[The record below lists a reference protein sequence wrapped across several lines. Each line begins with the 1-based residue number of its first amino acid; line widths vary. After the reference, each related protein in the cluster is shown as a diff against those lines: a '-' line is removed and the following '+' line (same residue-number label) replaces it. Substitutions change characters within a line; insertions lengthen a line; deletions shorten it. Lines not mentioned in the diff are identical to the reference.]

1 MIFKFFDVPFFKSIS
16 DPFRPN
22 LKRYF
27 MYVNILNFYDEKY
40 NDWKDINPRSQD
52 DLNKKIYKDVKYT
65 LETEPNI
72 FHIKNKG
79 ILFFANKCVFDNKNN
94 EVDVEFLEYDE
105 HGNVD
110 GGHTLVIIQD
120 FLYEK
125 VIPEILRYK
134 NINLLTEYNQL
145 DKKIEKYNFIKSIIT
160 KNDFY
165 LDIESL
171 KAYVLVE
178 VIENIDKSEMS
189 ISSIVK
195 SRNTSL
201 QVNQKSL
208 DNLDKK
214 FNGLIEILKNPP
226 KEFSEWDLYN
236 RVSVKQGQNI
246 KDEIDIL
253 NLTSLIEYFISS
265 DIESPVNIY
274 NNWKQLS
281 DKFIKRLDLQ
291 KCTNKYGFDVS
302 NIYGSITDIFWKILQ
317 IYDYIECNFQ
327 EFAALS
333 SKKYGTKKYS
343 NYNDGKIVGNSMF
356 SRTQLKYNVP
366 SAIIKPI
373 IAAFK
378 HLIVFDSDSNKYS
391 FKFDPFDIIV
401 DHNNKIIEEI
411 SETILDA
418 SEEYHSN
425 KPNSIGKDKS
435 LYNNLANIVKKTY
448 K

>member
-16 DPFRPN
+16 DPFRPK

-27 MYVNILNFYDEKY
+27 MYVNILNFFDENY
-40 NDWKDINPRSQD
+40 NKWKDINPRSQE
-52 DLNKKIYKDVKYT
+52 DLNKKIYKDIKSS
-65 LETEPNI
+65 LKNEPDI

-79 ILFFANKCVFDNKNN
+79 ILFFANKCSFDNKLN
-94 EVDVEFLEYDE
+94 EVEIEFLEYDE

-110 GGHTLVIIQD
+110 GGHTLVIIQEY
-120 FLYEK
+120 LYEQ
-125 VIPEILRYK
+125 VIPDILRFK
-134 NINLLTEYNQL
+134 NIDLTSYNEL
-145 DKKIEKYNFIKSIIT
+145 DTKIEKYNYIKNIIN
-160 KNDFY
+160 KNDYF

-178 VIENIDKSEMS
+178 VIENIDKSEIS

-214 FNGLIEILKNPP
+214 FNGLLEILKNPQT
-226 KEFSEWDLYN
+226 KFASWDLFK

-253 NLTSLIEYFISS
+253 HLTSLLEYFIS
-265 DIESPVNIY
+265 DNIDSPINIY

-281 DKFIKRLDLQ
+281 DKFIIRLDNQ
-291 KCTNKYGFDVS
+291 NCSNKYDYINS
-302 NIYGSITDIFWKILQ
+302 NLYGAIDDIFWKIIE

-327 EFAALS
+327 ELASLS
-333 SKKYGTKKYS
+333 GKKYGTKKYS
-343 NYNDGKIVGNSMF
+343 NYNNNNIVDYSTF
-356 SRTQLKYNVP
+356 SKTPLKYSVP
-366 SAIIKPI
+366 TAIIKPI

-378 HLIVFDSDSNKYS
+378 HLIIFDNNNNKYK
-391 FKFDPFDIIV
+391 FKNDPY
-401 DHNNKIIEEI
+401 KIIQSNDNNIIQEI
-411 SETILDA
+411 AETILDA